1 MEVIYIL
8 VGLAFGFVIM
18 KLALMF
24 IEWVSKKDDG
34 PR

>member
-1 MEVIYIL
+1 MEIVYIL

-24 IEWVSKKDDG
+24 IEWVSKKDDSS
-34 PR
+34 R